1 MAITSSGIGS
11 GLDIE
16 GIVSQL
22 VAAERQGPTR
32 RFNIKEAGIQ
42 QDISGFGALKSA
54 LSNFQTKV
62 QDLQNPADFL
72 NFRTESSD
80 SEIFSASADENANP
94 GEFNIQVE
102 QLAQASRVRT
112 QEGFDPEAGLGTG
125 SITLGLGS
133 ESFDVA
139 IDENN
144 NTLAGIR
151 DAINNAENNPGV
163 SASIINVD
171 GGSRLVLSSEKS
183 GAGNDITLT
192 ATDNDAGD
200 GADLTRLNTLD
211 TVQASQSASVF
222 IDGLAVTSETN
233 TIENVI
239 EGVSIDLK
247 EANPG
252 VAETLTV
259 SRNSNA
265 TVSRVESFVES
276 YNKLVN
282 TMDQLSAYDPE
293 TERAGPLQGDS
304 ILRSIETQLR
314 QTVTSSVEG
323 LDRSSLAEIG
333 ITTTREGTLEL
344 DTERLTEVLDDD
356 YSSISQLFTSD
367 NGLANRVDSLL
378 EGYIGNNSIIDNR
391 TDSLRNRIEGINDD
405 RAQLDRRIEQ
415 VETRLRAEFGAM
427 DALVANL
434 QSTGNF
440 LTSQLA
446 NIPVPGSNNS

>member
-54 LSNFQTKV
+54 LSDFQSKV

-80 SEIFSASADENANP
+80 SDIFSASADETANA
-94 GEFNIQVE
+94 GQFNIQVD
-102 QLAQASRVRT
+102 QLAQAARVRT
-112 QEGFDPEAGLGTG
+112 LDSFDPEVGVGTG
-125 SITLGLGS
+125 SISLGLGAD
-133 ESFDVA
+133 SFDIA
-139 IDENN
+139 IDQNN

-151 DAINNAENNPGV
+151 DAINNAENNPGIN
-163 SASIINVD
+163 ASIINID
-171 GGSRLVLSSEKS
+171 GGSRLVLSSETT

-211 TVQASQSASVF
+211 SVQAAQSASVF
-222 IDGLAVTSETN
+222 IDGLPVTSETN

-239 EGVSIDLK
+239 EGVSINLK

-259 SRNSNA
+259 TRNSNA
-265 TVSRVESFVES
+265 TVSRVEGFVES
-276 YNKLVN
+276 YNKLVS
-282 TMDQLSAYDPE
+282 TMDQLAAYNPE
-293 TERAGPLQGDS
+293 TEQAGPLQGDS
-304 ILRSIETQLR
+304 VLRSIESQLR
-314 QTVTSSVEG
+314 QTITSTVDQ
-323 LDRSSLAEIG
+323 LDFGSLAEIG
-333 ITTTREGTLEL
+333 VTTTREGTLEL
-344 DTERLTEVLDDD
+344 DTAQLTEVIDND
-356 YSSISQLFTSD
+356 YTSVSQLFASD
-367 NGLANRVDSLL
+367 NGLANRLDSLL
-378 EGYIGNNSIIDNR
+378 EGYVGDNSIIDNR
-391 TDSLRNRIEGINDD
+391 TDSLRSRIEGIDDD
-405 RAQLDRRIEQ
+405 RAQLERRIVQ
-415 VETRLRAEFGAM
+415 VEERLRAEFGAM

-446 NIPVPGSNNS
+446 NIPVPGQN